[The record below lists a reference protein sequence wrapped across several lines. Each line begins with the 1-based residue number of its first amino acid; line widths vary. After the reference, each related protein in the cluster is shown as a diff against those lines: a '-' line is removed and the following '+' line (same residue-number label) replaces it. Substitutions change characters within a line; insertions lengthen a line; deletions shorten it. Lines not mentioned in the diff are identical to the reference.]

1 MSETERILSQNEV
14 DALLS
19 AIDSAVPEMGAD
31 AAAALPYDF
40 RKPSRP
46 SAEQLRGLEQLHE
59 SFAKRAS
66 EALTALLRIP
76 CDVRLAGAHAVTVR
90 EALLAMPNP
99 TALAALGVA
108 PGDGA
113 AVLQIGPAVALPV
126 VERLLGSP
134 RVGPPGEPRALTAV
148 EWTVLDA
155 ALGRLLE
162 LLGETWTALS
172 PARFSLG
179 RRESDP
185 GALPWAR
192 PEEPAV
198 TAVLE
203 LVVGDQRGSLELVY
217 PTASFETALAALKR
231 SAPASP
237 RPPEP
242 SLSER
247 LSGAELGLTAELPPS
262 RLRLGDAR
270 TLKAGDV
277 IVTAHPATGPVELR
291 VEGRTV
297 YAGTLGRRGERK
309 ALRIAG
315 PSAGEEGPSRE
326 ASIRRGGGEGE
337 ELPATGELPLEA
349 AAVLAEKDV
358 ALGEALA
365 MRPGDLLG
373 FPKRADG
380 PIELRAGGRAV
391 ARGAA
396 VLLGERFG
404 LRLSGGA

>member
-1 MSETERILSQNEV
+1 MAETERILSQNEV

-66 EALTALLRIP
+66 ESLSALLRIP
-76 CDVRLAGAHAVTVR
+76 CDLKLAGAHAVTVR
-90 EALLAMPNP
+90 EALLSMPNP
-99 TALAALGVA
+99 TALAVLGVA

-113 AVLQIGPAVALPV
+113 ALLQIGPAVALPV

-134 RVGPPGEPRALTAV
+134 RVGPAGEPRALTAV
-148 EWTVLDA
+148 EWTVLDS

-162 LLGETWTALS
+162 LLGETWTPLA

-185 GALPWAR
+185 GALSWAR

-217 PTASFETALAALKR
+217 PTAGLEGALASLKR
-231 SAPASP
+231 STSASP
-237 RPPEP
+237 RPAEP

-247 LSGAELGLTAELPPS
+247 LAEAELGLTAELPPS

-270 TLKAGDV
+270 TLRAGDV
-277 IVTAHPATGPVELR
+277 IVTAHPAAGPLELR
-291 VEGRTV
+291 VEGRKGF
-297 YAGTLGRRGERK
+297 AGRPGKRGDRK
-309 ALRIAG
+309 AVRITG
-315 PSAGEEGPSRE
+315 PASGEEGPAKE
-326 ASIRRGGGEGE
+326 ATIRRAGAEGP

-365 MRPGDLLG
+365 MRPGDLLT

-380 PIELRAGGRAV
+380 PIELRAGGRPV

-404 LRLSGGA
+404 LRLSGGP